1 MTLEEVKRF
10 HTIQDDIDLK
20 PTTLSL
26 FSAFCFHTIQDDID
40 LKLF

>member
-20 PTTLSL
+20 PQIINPYPYY
-26 FSAFCFHTIQDDID
+26 HRVTI
-40 LKLF
+40 LYE